1 MTRTPVHT
9 VAILIS
15 LFSLLS
21 ADISA
26 HDAENKKARSTS
38 KYSGNTG
45 SVPIIAE
52 LTFFSND
59 HIEGSYF
66 TSNNLPKYLLRGHN
80 HKDGEIFLREYTQED
95 GVWGVTASFTLKK
108 SVQNGKVIWSGT
120 VINTDG
126 RKFPMILRK
135 EN

>member
-1 MTRTPVHT
+1 MKQTLIFAT
-9 VAILIS
+9 AILIS
-15 LFSLLS
+15 LSSFLS
-21 ADISA
+21 SDISA

-45 SVPIIAE
+45 SVPIIAT

-80 HKDGEIFLREYTQED
+80 HTEGEILLREYTQED
-95 GVWGVTASFTLKK
+95 GVWGVTATVTLRK
-108 SVQNGKVIWSGT
+108 SVQNGKVIWSG
-120 VINTDG
+120 VMANTDG